1 MRSTWS
7 SVVAMLLGVLLVVA
21 APLAAEA
28 KKAKPKQ
35 DEAEQKEEQKW
46 DVNAPPGEWSTIK
59 IDTTETTW
67 SDVDVSPDGKTI
79 VFDMLGDIYTVPI
92 AGGEAKA
99 LTTSI
104 AWDFQPRFSPDG
116 KKIALIS
123 DRGGADNLWIMDA
136 DGGNARAVT
145 EEKEHLVHNPYWSPD
160 GEYIAA
166 KKGFTSTRS
175 IPAGEIWL
183 FHTGGGGG
191 LQLTERPNKD
201 KDQKTM
207 AEPAFSRDGRYVFY
221 SQDVTPGRV
230 WQYNK
235 DSTGQIFVIQRL
247 DRQTGET
254 DTFVDGA
261 GGAIRPTPSPD
272 GKHLAFVRRTP
283 ALTSAIWIKDME
295 SGVERPVFD
304 RLDRDL
310 QETNGSQGN
319 TTALAWTP
327 DGKSIVFWA
336 GGKLRRVD
344 VATKQ
349 SAVIPVR
356 VRTEKQVRKAL
367 RFPVEVAP
375 ADVKVRMLRWAQM
388 SPDGSKALFQAL
400 GHLYVKD
407 LASGTQRRLTS
418 QNDHFEFHPSFS
430 PDGRS
435 VVYTTWD
442 DEDLGS
448 VRIVPVAG
456 GAGRTITKHPGHYVE
471 PRFSPSADRVVY
483 RKLSGG
489 FLLAGAWS
497 MEPGIYTVP
506 AAGGEP
512 KRVSKSGFRPQ
523 FTADGKRVL
532 FSDTDENKLQ
542 LKSVS
547 LEGHDERTH
556 LQGAFLHEFSVSPD
570 GRWVAFTVDW
580 NAYVAPFTLT
590 GKTVDVG
597 AETKAIPVK
606 QVSKRSG
613 EFLHWSADGKRLYW
627 AHGATL
633 FSRELKDAFG
643 FLAGA
648 PEELPE
654 PASEGLDLG
663 FSVPADRPAGYIAL
677 TNARIVTMRDANAQQ
692 EVIENGVVLV
702 QGNRIEAVGSADKVG
717 IPEAAFELDLSG
729 KTIIPGLVDVHAH
742 GPFSRNE
749 ITPQQNW
756 LQFSNLAFGVTTV
769 HDPSNDTSSV
779 FSAAELQRA
788 GKIVAPR
795 IYSTGTI
802 LYGAHA
808 PSVKAKVDSLDDAKF
823 HVQRLKDVGAI
834 SVKSYQQPRRDQRQ
848 QVIQA
853 GQELGIMVVPEGG
866 AKFQCNMNE
875 IVDGH
880 TGIEHAIPLAMA
892 YDDVKQLWSQSGTG
906 YSPTFGVAYGGIS
919 GENYWYDRTEVWKNE
934 RLMRY
939 SPRFL
944 IEPRSMRRTTAPDEH
959 YNHIQVAR
967 FAKQLRDLGVPVLI
981 GAHGQREGLAAHWE
995 MWMMHQGGFSPW
1007 EAIRG
1012 ATIDGARYIGLDRD
1026 VGSIEAGKLADL
1038 VVIDGNPLDDLR
1050 RSEYVAY
1057 TMLNGRLY
1065 EAATMNQVAPDKV
1078 AREPFFFEREG
1089 GDTIHPATSRW
1100 IEELRERFG
1109 WVH

>member
-1 MRSTWS
+1 MR
-7 SVVAMLLGVLLVVA
+7 L
-21 APLAAEA
+21 
-28 KKAKPKQ
+28 
-35 DEAEQKEEQKW
+35 
-46 DVNAPPGEWSTIK
+46 
-59 IDTTETTW
+59 
-67 SDVDVSPDGKTI
+67 
-79 VFDMLGDIYTVPI
+79 
-92 AGGEAKA
+92 
-99 LTTSI
+99 
-104 AWDFQPRFSPDG
+104 
-116 KKIALIS
+116 
-123 DRGGADNLWIMDA
+123 
-136 DGGNARAVT
+136 
-145 EEKEHLVHNPYWSPD
+145 
-160 GEYIAA
+160 
-166 KKGFTSTRS
+166 
-175 IPAGEIWL
+175 
-183 FHTGGGGG
+183 
-191 LQLTERPNKD
+191 
-201 KDQKTM
+201 
-207 AEPAFSRDGRYVFY
+207 
-221 SQDVTPGRV
+221 
-230 WQYNK
+230 
-235 DSTGQIFVIQRL
+235 
-247 DRQTGET
+247 
-254 DTFVDGA
+254 
-261 GGAIRPTPSPD
+261 
-272 GKHLAFVRRTP
+272 
-283 ALTSAIWIKDME
+283 
-295 SGVERPVFD
+295 
-304 RLDRDL
+304 
-310 QETNGSQGN
+310 
-319 TTALAWTP
+319 
-327 DGKSIVFWA
+327 
-336 GGKLRRVD
+336 
-344 VATKQ
+344 
-349 SAVIPVR
+349 
-356 VRTEKQVRKAL
+356 
-367 RFPVEVAP
+367 
-375 ADVKVRMLRWAQM
+375 LRWAQM

-532 FSDTDENKLQ
+532 FSDTDESKLQ

>member
-283 ALTSAIWIKDME
+283 VLTSAIWIKDME

-349 SAVIPVR
+349 AAVIPVR

-532 FSDTDENKLQ
+532 FSDTDESKLQ

>member
-295 SGVERPVFD
+295 SGVERPVYD

-336 GGKLRRVD
+336 GGKLRRLD

-349 SAVIPVR
+349 AAVIPVR

-388 SPDGSKALFQAL
+388 SPDGTTALFQAL

-532 FSDTDENKLQ
+532 FSDTDESKLQ

-654 PASEGLDLG
+654 PVSEGLDLG